1 MYRTFFRKVLWLGA
15 LLLLLLPVGVMAEPL
30 DEIEEEIIYLKT
42 REDGSLD
49 IQYHIE
55 WKVLDS
61 TSEGPLNW
69 VKIGIPNA
77 YVEDMKALSDSIENI
92 RYYGSDGD
100 YVRLDLDRDYEAGEV
115 VELDFSIHQH
125 RMYREEDGAYVYEF
139 TPGWFDEMEVRK
151 LAIFW
156 EQDPHVESDMTL
168 IEEEGKYGS
177 VFEDLWEGEKVTVTM
192 KYPMEQYQFQ
202 DTYDQ
207 KADHVQRAILQGVL
221 TVGGIIGPFIFALVL
236 IFMRNKREWKT
247 DYYEKNRGFGAAM

>member
-55 WKVLDS
+55 WEVLDS

-115 VELDFSIHQH
+115 VES
-125 RMYREEDGAYVYEF
+125 
-139 TPGWFDEMEVRK
+139 
-151 LAIFW
+151 AIFLSISIECTGKRTGRMCMDLHRAGLTRW
-156 EQDPHVESDMTL
+156 KFES
-168 IEEEGKYGS
+168 
-177 VFEDLWEGEKVTVTM
+177 W
-192 KYPMEQYQFQ
+192 QYSGRKIP
-202 DTYDQ
+202 T
-207 KADHVQRAILQGVL
+207 
-221 TVGGIIGPFIFALVL
+221 
-236 IFMRNKREWKT
+236 
-247 DYYEKNRGFGAAM
+247 